1 MASPGRCSSLWSV
14 TRFLAGIVPSKP
26 STQHSQPTLV
36 TEAGGQRRC
45 LGQGGGLSP
54 RLCLQDLCIYGRVC
68 VYTSAVG
75 GSGASY
81 LWLSAPVSVSTP
93 QNTTKTEHLTLLII
107 CLIFFQAA

>member
-75 GSGASY
+75 EVQGLPTCGC
-81 LWLSAPVSVSTP
+81 L
-93 QNTTKTEHLTLLII
+93 HLFQFPLLRILPRLNI
-107 CLIFFQAA
+107 LLY